1 MVKCSLI
8 TQEIK
13 NNKSNQECIK
23 PLLDHVSFNL
33 PSILNEESLK
43 GKMGK
48 IKEKISSDV
57 SKLIKE
63 HREIISLLLEIL
75 SKNV

>member
-13 NNKSNQECIK
+13 NNKSNQEYIK

-43 GKMGK
+43 GK
-48 IKEKISSDV
+48 IKEKISDV